1 MIRAADIT
9 KIYKIYDKPSDRLK
23 EILLKKPC
31 HREFAALRNISFEA
45 PDGKTVGIIGENG
58 AGKSTLLKIFAGVLR
73 PTHGNVEIKGRISSL
88 LELGTGF
95 HPEFSGIENIYFY
108 GSLLGFSRSEIKD
121 RIDEIMDFSELGD
134 FIYMPVKTYSSGMYV
149 RLAFSIAMVVD
160 PDVLIID
167 EALAV
172 GDLHFQ
178 KKSTDR
184 ILEFKKDSKNILFC
198 SHSMYHVNLLC
209 DSVIWLKDGAI
220 EKMGAPFNV
229 TSAFESY
236 QRGKDAE
243 VEKRKDKKDKYVH
256 PGLNTYI
263 ENVEILNGDEIKS
276 GDTLSVKISVKSVE
290 KDMEYGLAVSLRRN
304 DHVVIHTVG
313 SFYDNIA
320 PFKGDREIVVEYPNI
335 PLLSGIYYFLVYL
348 MDSNL
353 VNIYQDKM
361 SPEVRVL
368 KDSIEP
374 GLCYI
379 NHNWVVK

>member
-23 EILLKKPC
+23 ELLLKKPC
-31 HREFAALRNISFEA
+31 HREFAALRNISFEV
-45 PDGKTVGIIGENG
+45 PDGGTLGIIGENG

-73 PTHGNVEIKGRISSL
+73 PTYGNLEIKGRIASL

-108 GSLLGFSRSEIKD
+108 GSLLGFTRSEIKNK
-121 RIDEIMDFSELGD
+121 IDEIVDFSELGD
-134 FIYMPVKTYSSGMYV
+134 FINMPVKTYSSGMYV

-209 DSVIWLKDGAI
+209 DNVIWLKDGAI
-220 EKMGAPFNV
+220 EKTGEPFNV

-236 QRGKDAE
+236 QRGKDA
-243 VEKRKDKKDKYVH
+243 VVAKRKDKKDRYVQ
-256 PGLNTYI
+256 TAISSYI
-263 ENVEILNGDEIKS
+263 ENIEILNGKEIKS
-276 GDTLSVKISVKSVE
+276 GDTLRVKISVKSSE

-304 DHVVIHTVG
+304 DHIVIHTVG
-313 SFYDNIA
+313 SFYDKII
-320 PFKGDREIVVEYPNI
+320 PFKGDKEIIVEYPNI

-348 MDSNL
+348 MDTNL

-361 SPEVRVL
+361 SPEVRVS

-379 NHNWVVK
+379 NHNWVVQ